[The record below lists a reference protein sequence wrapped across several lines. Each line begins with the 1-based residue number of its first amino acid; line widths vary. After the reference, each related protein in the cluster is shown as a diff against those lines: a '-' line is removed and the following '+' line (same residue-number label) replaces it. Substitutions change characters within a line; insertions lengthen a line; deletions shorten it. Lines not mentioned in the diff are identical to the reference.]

1 MLRFSVGKTSFTSR
15 GLTLVDVVPT
25 KKRAKVLLFFD
36 MTKYFGKKMHF
47 WVIFLVF
54 ALSTWHFSQ
63 HQYARS

>member
-36 MTKYFGKKMHF
+36 MAKYFGKKMKKKCIFVILSPHF
-47 WVIFLVF
+47 DL
-54 ALSTWHFSQ
+54 LHGDE
-63 HQYARS
+63 